1 MSRKFLLWAMAL
13 VIIVPTIGGV
23 AYWLYWNQ
31 FQRYAPVTISST
43 EDLPKIQKLLDQ
55 VDYVSPLPVSVQAA
69 AAVGAPP
76 QANSP
81 TLYMITYHDCTPC
94 KVYEDKELIRLQQA
108 GVDTRIIVF
117 AQPDDQGI
125 IRSTPAERSTIAELW
140 LNRKWDLYKSWHSAS
155 DAGWTAEGLPVADN
169 DLARTAV
176 VGASRSFV
184 TQMADMLGH
193 NKVVV
198 GYPLLLWRDKNNQ
211 LRVCACV
218 NERGYHFIRDEL
230 GVPSDLQND
239 TDNLLSIPAK
249 LLGNDNSASAAPSP
263 SVTTPAA
270 TPAVKMSARTAP
282 VAQSPTQSPAKPDY
296 GSSAGSEH

>member
-31 FQRYAPVTISST
+31 FQRYAPVTIASA

-55 VDYVSPLPVSVQAA
+55 VDYVSPVSASAQTIATAA
-69 AAVGAPP
+69 APPVKAP
-76 QANSP
+76 A
-81 TLYMITYHDCTPC
+81 LYMITYRDCAPC
-94 KVYEDKELIRLQQA
+94 KAYEDKEIPRLQQA
-108 GVDTRIIVF
+108 GIDTRIVVF
-117 AQPDDQGI
+117 AQPDDQGV

-140 LNRKWDLYKSWHSAS
+140 LNRKWDLYKSWRTTS

-169 DLARTAV
+169 DMARTAV

-184 TQMADMLGH
+184 AQMTDMLSH

-211 LRVCACV
+211 LRACACV
-218 NERGYHFIRDEL
+218 NERGYHFIREEL
-230 GVPSDLQND
+230 SVPSDLQTD
-239 TDNLLSIPAK
+239 TDNILSIPAK
-249 LLGNDNSASAAPSP
+249 LLGSDDSASAAPPPTAKPGVKMSAG
-263 SVTTPAA
+263 VAPAA
-270 TPAVKMSARTAP
+270 TP
-282 VAQSPTQSPAKPDY
+282 PAAKSTGKADY
-296 GSSAGSEH
+296 GPGAGSEH